1 MQMTR
6 AETCDWIQKK
16 LEASERVCISR
27 YADGEHLLMNG
38 KVRAGEDPL
47 VVGPMLKRSITRSGQ
62 LVCINELKPHNTKDI
77 WFRAHKYLKKAG
89 HQDVYGGVNWNTYD
103 YLRGSLILPLF
114 FSKRTLIVG
123 AHADALSNSLIEVNP
138 EIESYPTV
146 SVKASHR
153 YSIYLNELK
162 KACKRFDNMVF
173 ICGPLSKV
181 LVADLVDE
189 CDANLVDMGA
199 MANALLDGFDPH
211 KKLTLEWTMSWARK
225 KPLVQLSE
233 SFLNNLRTLNIR
245 KGD

>member
-16 LEASERVCISR
+16 LKASERVCISR

-47 VVGPMLKRSITRSGQ
+47 VVGPLLKRSIIRSGQ

-77 WFRAHKYLKKAG
+77 WFRAHNYLKKAG

-103 YLRGSLILPLF
+103 YLRGSLILPRF

-123 AHADALSNSLIEVNP
+123 AHADALLNSLIEVNP
-138 EIESYPTV
+138 EIESYPTA
-146 SVKASHR
+146 SAKASHH
-153 YSIYLNELK
+153 YSTYLDELK
-162 KACKRFDNMVF
+162 DACKKFDNIVF

-181 LVADLVDE
+181 LVADLVDK

-211 KKLTLEWTMSWARK
+211 KKLTLEWTMSWTRD
-225 KPLVQLSE
+225 KPLMQLSE
-233 SFLNNLRTLNIR
+233 SFLNNL
-245 KGD
+245 KKAKHS